1 MNAKTL
7 GILAVVGIGGYL
19 LYRWQKTKVAAA
31 VAAPPTTYQES
42 LAVKYQV
49 PVETVARLIE
59 AIPVSDWGPP
69 PEVIAEKILA
79 QR

>member
-1 MNAKTL
+1 MSTKTL

-19 LYRWQKTKVAAA
+19 LYRWQKTKVVAA
-31 VAAPPTTYQES
+31 AAPPTTYQER
-42 LAVKYQV
+42 LAGKYQV
-49 PVETVARLIE
+49 PIETVVRLIE
-59 AIPVSDWGPP
+59 AIPEGGVLSPP